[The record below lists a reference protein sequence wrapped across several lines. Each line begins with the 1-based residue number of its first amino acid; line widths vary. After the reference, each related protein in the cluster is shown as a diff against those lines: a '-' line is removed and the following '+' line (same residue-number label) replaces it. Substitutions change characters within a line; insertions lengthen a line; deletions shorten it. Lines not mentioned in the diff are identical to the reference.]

1 MSNDKTTN
9 EIVTKSNELIQSC
22 YSFSLLEQQLLLF
35 IVSTVDPFTENMDFD
50 YKIYVK
56 DFLKKFPK
64 KNKNI
69 YGDIENAV
77 MNKFWERDL
86 MYWNYDKYS
95 YGKFRWLSHVYYEKK
110 EGYFLLEFA
119 KAVKPFLHQLKSNFT
134 SYYIDNINKFK
145 STFSIR
151 IYEICMC
158 NINKLNKEK
167 FVFISQLNTLREW
180 LELEEKYLDFH
191 DFKRRVLQ
199 KACTE
204 INAHSDL
211 LIDFEEIKEGR
222 KVVSIKFIV
231 QRKDGTKRASYAREE
246 ENQVGTE
253 VEFCHDKKESSREG
267 ENFAM
272 TKNEKTTEVPA
283 YPPQVQNGNC
293 TYKDSDTQTISKLSS
308 SDNKVNTVIRK
319 SGCDAK
325 SHILETKG
333 DITTEP
339 KFCHDKKNAIEKTDS
354 NDKNFAMAKN
364 ANGILP
370 QSDDY
375 EKHEILL
382 AQMCKYNLKR
392 KRALDLI
399 KDYGAYACRLGI
411 ANFEKA
417 IEFGGQIDNAAGYLT
432 RCIENATE
440 LVKGSDEIKAERL
453 KEYVDAT
460 FIELSCL
467 NLEKQLRK
475 NPLVK
480 KKEVLSN
487 E

>member
-1 MSNDKTTN
+1 MFHSDKK
-9 EIVTKSNELIQSC
+9 IVTKSNDLIEAH
-22 YSFSLLEQQLLLF
+22 YSLSLLEMQIFLYSLSL
-35 IVSTVDPFTENMDFD
+35 VDPFDNNCPLEYEIKIDDFI
-50 YKIYVK
+50 KI
-56 DFLKKFPK
+56 FNKKS
-64 KNKNI
+64 KNI
-69 YGDIENAV
+69 HSEIKKTIST
-77 MNKFWERDL
+77 KFWNSEIKI
-86 MYWNYDKYS
+86 KYPET
-95 YGKFRWLSHVYYEKK
+95 GDFKFVRLVDELTYTAKESKFKISFSKK
-110 EGYFLLEFA
+110 SRKFLRN
-119 KAVKPFLHQLKSNFT
+119 LKSRFT
-134 SYYIDNINKFK
+134 SYELKQISLFG
-145 STFSIR
+145 SFQTIR
-151 IYEICMC
+151 LYEFCVC
-158 NINKLNKEK
+158 KLNNSMEK
-167 FVFISQLNTLREW
+167 NCLFKISVEDIKKRLKIEF
-180 LELEEKYLDFH
+180 KYPNYN

-199 KACTE
+199 KARTE

-231 QRKDGTKRASYAREE
+231 QRKHGTKRASYAREEE

-267 ENFAM
+267 ENFVM

-283 YPPQVQNGNC
+283 YPPRVQNGNC

-308 SDNKVNTVIRK
+308 SDNKVNTVIQK

-333 DITTEP
+333 DIITEP
-339 KFCHDKKNAIEKTDS
+339 KFCHGKKNAIEKTDS
-354 NDKNFAMAKN
+354 NYKNFAMAKN

-370 QSDDY
+370 QTDEY
-375 EKHEILL
+375 EKHETLL

-399 KDYGAYACRLGI
+399 KDYGVYACRLGI

-432 RCIENATE
+432 RCIENATQ

-453 KEYVDAT
+453 KELEDET
-460 FIELSCL
+460 LSCL
-467 NLEKQLRK
+467 ALEQMFREKAE
-475 NPLVK
+475 VK
-480 KKEVLSN
+480 K
-487 E
+487 